1 MKHAYSFLAGAALI
15 SLCVVAT
22 RSLPGWMFLLGYLLS
37 LTSILLL
44 CRVIGFG
51 KVARFFFYLDR
62 IRLAPPWSSGAKKF
76 SATSMPSGSDGH
88 GWVQDGIE
96 SRPKRGQGELGGR
109 TVGCSSDRE
118 SRHRDSRERTGN
130 KLPDVRRTKRRA
142 VSGRPLGTA
151 EESQHRVKEIPTR
164 CNPSAARNEDN
175 RSVVQSREML
185 PSVQQDVLS
194 ALINLKVPFAHAE
207 EAVHS
212 AAKEHGGESFDTL
225 FRTALNLLNAGKS
238 RRAAA

>member
-1 MKHAYSFLAGAALI
+1 MKHAYSFLAGVALV
-15 SLCVVAT
+15 SLCVFAT
-22 RSLPGWMFLLGYLLS
+22 RSLPGYMFLLGCLVTAIS
-37 LTSILLL
+37 NILL

-51 KVARFFFYLDR
+51 RIARFFFWLSKRDSDVRNYSSPSLNPVPGQSKEARVADGARSVTRDR
-62 IRLAPPWSSGAKKF
+62 
-76 SATSMPSGSDGH
+76 
-88 GWVQDGIE
+88 
-96 SRPKRGQGELGGR
+96 
-109 TVGCSSDRE
+109 RE
-118 SRHRDSRERTGN
+118 SRRKAGSPQRSTGPMN
-130 KLPDVRRTKRRA
+130 
-142 VSGRPLGTA
+142 
-151 EESQHRVKEIPTR
+151 ESPTR
-164 CNPSAARNEDN
+164 CNPSAARNEES

-207 EAVHS
+207 EAVHA

>member
-1 MKHAYSFLAGAALI
+1 MTRKDTYVVPLALVARKLSLHNRIMKHAYSFLAGVALV
-15 SLCVVAT
+15 SLCVFAT
-22 RSLPGWMFLLGYLLS
+22 RSLPGYMFLLGCLVTAIS
-37 LTSILLL
+37 NILL

-51 KVARFFFYLDR
+51 RIARFFFWLSKRESVFVSCGPGVAARSDVRNYPSPSLNPVPGQSKEARVADGARSVTRDR
-62 IRLAPPWSSGAKKF
+62 
-76 SATSMPSGSDGH
+76 
-88 GWVQDGIE
+88 
-96 SRPKRGQGELGGR
+96 
-109 TVGCSSDRE
+109 RE
-118 SRHRDSRERTGN
+118 SRRKAGSPQRSTGPMN
-130 KLPDVRRTKRRA
+130 
-142 VSGRPLGTA
+142 
-151 EESQHRVKEIPTR
+151 ESPTR

-194 ALINLKVPFAHAE
+194 ALINLKVPCAHAE
-207 EAVHS
+207 EAVHA